1 MKEKLQQIK
10 EDALKQIQ
18 ESEGLTKLN
27 DVRVSVLGKK
37 GELTQ
42 LMKSMK
48 NLSAEER
55 PAFGQMV
62 NETREAI
69 EFVEG
74 YYTQIGYS
82 AGVYGCNGMLLQGHK
97 TGKLYAITA
106 RTSAIFVF

>member
-48 NLSAEER
+48 
-55 PAFGQMV
+55 
-62 NETREAI
+62 
-69 EFVEG
+69 
-74 YYTQIGYS
+74 
-82 AGVYGCNGMLLQGHK
+82 K
-97 TGKLYAITA
+97 WK
-106 RTSAIFVF
+106 AIFIPIQRNVAFFFYKRIKRII